1 MKERPMFE
9 LRNNQTKKETE
20 FFDVAMARIE
30 VDRDLYARAEA
41 MLHAASTSEPL
52 IAETLRTPQDVRYH
66 AEGPT
71 VRDHLRLML
80 MSLYA
85 VVEGKLQLSQIEELA
100 RMKGYEHE
108 VEELENLMRE
118 HVAWF
123 EAFVLTHDSA
133 KWNTVTFASPNGS
146 RGAELGFNLRLTY
159 EPDVDLAARAVMRER
174 YIQLYQGFEQMHPNE
189 SAREIQSLFYLTYD
203 IDVKYP
209 HHDRII
215 HSPVYQALFERF
227 ALAHELTDIHTS
239 MLEDII
245 TRHLMFKRFSSA
257 EKSDMSPFAHLAQVR
272 GYDTDDF
279 FDFLQGAMFLDFV
292 CASKRLSAHGYWHE
306 IEMLVN
312 MLRAEHETD
321 PARRAEKLHARQ
333 EQEHKERLQLF
344 GEVGLDGISLMD
356 LLSME
361 PGREFG
367 RALRRVQT
375 AIVGKADMPTF
386 GKKVDEEISRRAGE
400 YYKKVFEKGE

>member
-1 MKERPMFE
+1 MFKLIHRPKT
-9 LRNNQTKKETE
+9 RETE
-20 FFDVAMARIE
+20 FFDAQMAHIE
-30 VDRDLYARAEA
+30 RDRNLYARAEA
-41 MLHAASTSEPL
+41 MLHAVATSEPL
-52 IAETLRTPQDVRYH
+52 IAETLHTPQDVRFH

-85 VVEGKLQLSQIEELA
+85 IEEGKLHLSQIEELA
-100 RMKGYEHE
+100 RMKGYVHE
-108 VEELENLMRE
+108 IDELENIMRE
-118 HVAWF
+118 HVSWF
-123 EAFVLTHDSA
+123 EAFVLVHDSA
-133 KWNTVTFASPNGS
+133 KWNTVTFASPAGS
-146 RGAELGFNLRLTY
+146 RGAELGFNLTLTY
-159 EPDVDLAARAVMRER
+159 EPDVDLAARATMRDR
-174 YIQLYQGFEQMHPNE
+174 YIELYRTFEEMHPNE

-215 HSPVYQALFERF
+215 HSPVYLALFERF
-227 ALAHELTDIHTS
+227 AIAHELTDIHTK

-245 TRHLMFKRFSSA
+245 TRHLRFKRFASPS
-257 EKSDMSPFAHLAQVR
+257 KSDMSAFAHLASVR

-279 FDFLQGAMFLDFV
+279 FDFIQGALFLDFV

-312 MLRAEHETD
+312 ALRAEHATD
-321 PARRAEKLHARQ
+321 PSRRVEKLHARQ
-333 EQEHKERLQLF
+333 EEEHREQLRLFQ
-344 GEVGLDGISLMD
+344 EVGLDGVSLMD
-356 LLSME
+356 VLGME

-375 AIVGKADMPTF
+375 AVVGKADMPSF
-386 GKKVDEEISRRAGE
+386 GRKIDEEISRRAGE
-400 YYKKVFEKGE
+400 YYKKAFEKGQ